1 MENKINCPRF
11 NLALALFFIYLISSF
26 GSNSLYAQQGGNTSA
41 DTNTVHQR
49 TVVSG
54 NTDPL
59 ITKGGSGKI
68 IVEEVISENTGI
80 NEGNLGDY
88 ITLKI
93 SNIQDLLDESKTK
106 GKPLILYIDGL
117 EVKNISARVIRDST
131 SKGWL
136 KFQLKMKGAEES
148 WLELLRRPELT
159 SKSANLVTISAGI
172 EGEKEIESGKDN
184 FSLVIYS
191 EKDYFQFIA
200 VSILLLLITVYLAVK
215 TDMLRE
221 PAIDVTS
228 KEKRPYSLALTQM
241 AFWSYLVISSY
252 LALYIITKEFPSITN
267 SVLALIGISS
277 ATALGSVLINYKKI
291 IESKEKIISLKSEL
305 KAIDDRVES
314 IHELSGKEKTPMRL
328 EEFRNELE
336 HLNKKQYELNDT
348 IKETNKYQDY
358 KCKGFVNDIL
368 SDSCGVSLYRFQIA
382 VWTLV
387 LGYIFIFTI
396 WNSLMMPEFDNT
408 LLALMG
414 ISSGTYLGFKFP
426 EQRQ

>member
-11 NLALALFFIYLISSF
+11 KLALALLFVYLISAT
-26 GSNSLYAQQGGNTSA
+26 GSNSLYSQQGGNTSA
-41 DTNTVHQR
+41 DTNTIHQR
-49 TVVSG
+49 TVVTG

-59 ITKGGSGKI
+59 IRKGGSEKI
-68 IVEEVISENTGI
+68 IVEEVISESTGI

-88 ITLKI
+88 VTLKI
-93 SNIQDLLDESKTK
+93 TNIQDLLDESKSK
-106 GKPLILYIDGL
+106 RKPLILYIDGL

-148 WLELLRRPELT
+148 WLELLRRPELK
-159 SKSANLVTISAGI
+159 SKSSNLVTISTGI

-191 EKDYFQFIA
+191 EMDYFQFIA
-200 VSILLLLITVYLAVK
+200 VSILLLLITIYLAVK

-291 IESKEKIISLKSEL
+291 SESKEKIISLKSEL
-305 KAIDDRVES
+305 KAIDDRAET
-314 IHELSGKEKTPMRL
+314 IHELTGKEKTPMRL
-328 EEFRNELE
+328 EEFRDELE

-358 KCKGFVNDIL
+358 HCKGFVNDIL

-387 LGYIFIFTI
+387 LGYIFIFTV

>member
-11 NLALALFFIYLISSF
+11 KQSLYILFFLLILSVSSDSVYSQQ
-26 GSNSLYAQQGGNTSA
+26 GSNNSA
-41 DTNTVHQR
+41 DTNTVNQR
-49 TVVSG
+49 TIVSG
-54 NTDPL
+54 NIDPQ
-59 ITKGGSGKI
+59 IKKGGSGKI
-68 IVEEVISENTGI
+68 FVEEVISESTGF

-88 ITLKI
+88 ITLKVN
-93 SNIQDLLDESKTK
+93 NIQDLLDESKAK
-106 GKPLILYIDGL
+106 DKPLILYIDGL
-117 EVKNISARVIRDST
+117 EVKNVSARVIRDTT

-136 KFQLKMKGAEES
+136 KFKLKMKGAEES

-159 SKSANLVTISAGI
+159 TRSANLVTISTGI
-172 EGEKEIESGKDN
+172 SGEKEIETVKDN
-184 FSLVIYS
+184 FSLIIYS
-191 EKDYFQFIA
+191 ENDYFVFIA
-200 VSILLLLITVYLAVK
+200 VSILLLIITIYLAVK

-221 PAIDVTS
+221 PAVDFTS
-228 KEKRPYSLALTQM
+228 NEKRPYSLALTQM

-291 IESKEKIISLKSEL
+291 NESKEKIISLNSEL
-305 KAIDDRVES
+305 KAIDDRVEN
-314 IHELSGKEKTPMRL
+314 IRRLSEKEKTPMRM

-336 HLNKKQYELNDT
+336 HLNKKQYQLNDT
-348 IKETNKYQDY
+348 IRETNKYQDY
-358 KCKGFVNDIL
+358 HCKGFINDIL

-387 LGYIFIFTI
+387 LGYIFIFTV